1 MAQTV
6 SWGVLGTGMIAQ
18 RFVSDLLELP
28 DARLAAVGARSVG
41 SAHAFARAFAAPSG
55 APAAVAGAEA
65 LAARPDVDVVY
76 IATPNGDHMASAL
89 ACIEA
94 GKSVLIE
101 KPIALSGGQARRIA
115 EAARR
120 KGVFCMEAMWMRFT
134 PGVVRAKAMLEA
146 GEIGTPLHLDAR
158 LFFPRSP
165 PPDGRTDD
173 PAEGGV
179 ILDLGVYP
187 VSLALHLFG
196 APSQV
201 SGTILDRGGAAT
213 EQAALALAWPDRTA
227 TLSCGSTGEAD
238 NAAVVVGTRGRLH
251 LHRQFL
257 CPPFLTRVRTQP
269 APAPADRAAPRRQAV
284 GRLAFAK
291 RLLQPLD
298 FRRVALIPTPYRGF
312 GLRHQIDE
320 VHRCLLAGERESPI
334 MPLADSVR
342 TLDILDQVRARPQAL
357 EAVA

>member
-1 MAQTV
+1 MAQTI
-6 SWGVLGTGMIAQ
+6 SWGVLGTGTIAQ
-18 RFVSDLLELP
+18 RFVSDLLGRP
-28 DARLAAVGARSVG
+28 DARLAAVGARSAG
-41 SAHAFARAFAAPSG
+41 SAEAFARAFSRASG
-55 APAAVAGAEA
+55 PPAAVAGVEA
-65 LAARPDVDVVY
+65 LAARPDIDIVY
-76 IATPNGDHMASAL
+76 VATPNSDHMASAL

-101 KPIALSGGQARRIA
+101 KPIALSAAQARRIA

-146 GEIGTPLHLDAR
+146 GEIGDPLHLDAR

-165 PPDGRTDD
+165 PPAGRPDD

-179 ILDLGVYP
+179 VLDLGVYP

-196 APSQV
+196 APAQV
-201 SGTILDRGGAAT
+201 SGTGLDRGASAPR
-213 EQAALALAWPDRTA
+213 QAALALAWPDRTA

-238 NAAVVVGTRGRLH
+238 NAAVIVGARGRIH

-257 CPPFLTRVRTQP
+257 CPPFLTRVRT
-269 APAPADRAAPRRQAV
+269 APAQAAADRAPPRRQAV
-284 GRLAFAK
+284 GRFAFAK

-298 FRRVALIPTPYRGF
+298 FRRVALIPTPYLGF

-320 VHRCLLAGERESPI
+320 VHRCLIAGARESPT
-334 MPLADSVR
+334 MPLADSISA
-342 TLDILDQVRARPQAL
+342 LDILDRIRARPQTL
-357 EAVA
+357 DAVA

>member
-6 SWGVLGTGMIAQ
+6 SWGVLGTGTIAQ
-18 RFVSDLLELP
+18 RFVSDLLGRP
-28 DARLAAVGARSVG
+28 DARLAAVGARSAG
-41 SAHAFARAFAAPSG
+41 SAQAFAQAFTQASG
-55 APAAVAGAEA
+55 PPTAVAGVEA
-65 LAARPDVDVVY
+65 LAARPDVDIVY
-76 IATPNGDHMASAL
+76 IATPNSDHMASAL

-115 EAARR
+115 EAAQR

-146 GEIGTPLHLDAR
+146 GEIGDPLHLDAR

-165 PPDGRTDD
+165 PPPGRTDD

-179 ILDLGVYP
+179 ILDLGIYP

-196 APSQV
+196 APAQV
-201 SGTILDRGGAAT
+201 SGATVDRGGAAT
-213 EQAALALAWPDRTA
+213 QQAALALAWPDKTA

-238 NAAVVVGTRGRLH
+238 NAAVIVGARGRIH

-257 CPPFLTRVRTQP
+257 CPPFLTRVRTAP
-269 APAPADRAAPRRQAV
+269 APAPADRAPPRRQAV

-320 VHRCLLAGERESPI
+320 VHRCLRAGARESPT

-342 TLDILDQVRARPQAL
+342 ALDILDRVRARPQPL
-357 EAVA
+357 DAVA